1 MRKTF
6 LLLVVLCSF
15 SLHAMAQNRRQLI
28 EKGDSCMK
36 TYNYFHAISY
46 YKQAQT
52 LGDDNAIRMKL
63 ASCHYLRTAYKQ
75 CADVLKTIPE
85 DSLTHDALRE
95 MYYAQG
101 AMQQTTL
108 QTYWG
113 MTLIEKFP
121 MDGHIVADL
130 MKVFLNQEDSNP
142 NMAVLYGERYCKVDS
157 DNVEV
162 NRTLGEAYFLNRK
175 YEQCIAIYNK
185 VMAAGD
191 TTYNALYYTAGA
203 YEYLEKFDSAALYF
217 AKAVERNPKMAV
229 GNYRLGVVENQLG
242 HYDAAIEHLR
252 TAATL
257 YEPNKTI
264 MFVIYKNMGDAKN
277 SLKQFKE
284 AYLYWGYALAYADDK
299 ELKEKRLEL
308 KKRLNL

>member
-28 EKGDSCMK
+28 EKGDSCIK
-36 TYNYFHAISY
+36 AYNYFHAISY

-75 CADVLKTIPE
+75 CADMLKTIPE

-130 MKVFLNQEDSNP
+130 MEVFLNQEDSNP

-229 GNYRLGVVENQLG
+229 GTYRLGVVENQLG

>member
-36 TYNYFHAISY
+36 AYNYFHAISH

-130 MKVFLNQEDSNP
+130 MEVFLNQEDSNP

-277 SLKQFKE
+277 SLKQLKE

>member
-36 TYNYFHAISY
+36 AYNYFHAISY

-130 MKVFLNQEDSNP
+130 MEVFLNQEDSNP

-264 MFVIYKNMGDAKN
+264 MFEIYKNMGDAKN
-277 SLKQFKE
+277 SLKQLKE

>member
-15 SLHAMAQNRRQLI
+15 SLHAMAQNRQQLI

-36 TYNYFHAISY
+36 AYNYFHAISY

-130 MKVFLNQEDSNP
+130 MEVFLNQEDSNP

-252 TAATL
+252 TAAKL

-308 KKRLNL
+308 KKQLNL

>member
-28 EKGDSCMK
+28 EKGDSCIK
-36 TYNYFHAISY
+36 AYNYFHAISY

-75 CADVLKTIPE
+75 CADMLKTIPE

-130 MKVFLNQEDSNP
+130 MEVFLNQEDSNP

-217 AKAVERNPKMAV
+217 AKAVERDPKMAV

-277 SLKQFKE
+277 SLKQLKE

>member
-28 EKGDSCMK
+28 EKGDSCIK
-36 TYNYFHAISY
+36 AYNYFHAISY

-75 CADVLKTIPE
+75 CADMLKTIPE

-130 MKVFLNQEDSNP
+130 MEVFLNQEDSNP

-277 SLKQFKE
+277 SLKQLKE

>member
-28 EKGDSCMK
+28 EKGDSCIK
-36 TYNYFHAISY
+36 AYNYFHAISY

-75 CADVLKTIPE
+75 CADMLKTIPE

-130 MKVFLNQEDSNP
+130 MEVFLNQEDSNP

>member
-28 EKGDSCMK
+28 EKGDSCIK
-36 TYNYFHAISY
+36 AYNYFHAISY

-75 CADVLKTIPE
+75 CADMLKTIPE

-130 MKVFLNQEDSNP
+130 MEVFLNQEDSNP

-217 AKAVERNPKMAV
+217 AKAVERDPKMAV

>member
-36 TYNYFHAISY
+36 AYNYFHAISY

-52 LGDDNAIRMKL
+52 LGDDNAIRIKL

-130 MKVFLNQEDSNP
+130 MEVFLNQEDSNP

>member
-1 MRKTF
+1 MQKQI
-6 LLLVVLCSF
+6 LLFAVVCCIC
-15 SLHAMAQNRRQLI
+15 LHTMAQNCQQLI

-36 TYNYFHAISY
+36 AYNYFCAISH
-46 YKQAQT
+46 YKQAQM
-52 LGDDNAIRMKL
+52 LGDNNTIRMKL
-63 ASCHYLRTAYKQ
+63 ASCYYLRTAYKQ
-75 CADVLKTIPE
+75 CVDILKTIPE
-85 DSLTHDALRE
+85 DSLTHDAMRE

-113 MTLIEKFP
+113 MTLIDKFP

-130 MKVFLNQEDSNP
+130 MKLFVNQEESNP
-142 NMAVLYGERYCKVDS
+142 NMAVLYGERYYKIDS
-157 DNVEV
+157 NNVEV
-162 NRTLGEAYFLNRK
+162 NRALGEAYFLNRK

-185 VMAAGD
+185 VLSAGD

-203 YEYLEKFDSAALYF
+203 YEYLEKLDSAALYF
-217 AKAVERNPKMAV
+217 AKAVERNPKIAV
-229 GNYRLGVVENQLG
+229 GNYRLGVVENQLER
-242 HYDAAIEHLR
+242 YDAAIEHLK

-277 SLKQFKE
+277 KLKQFKE
-284 AYLYWGYALAYADDK
+284 AYLYWGYALAYTDDK

-308 KKRLNL
+308 KKQLNL

>member
-1 MRKTF
+1 
-6 LLLVVLCSF
+6 
-15 SLHAMAQNRRQLI
+15 
-28 EKGDSCMK
+28 
-36 TYNYFHAISY
+36 
-46 YKQAQT
+46 
-52 LGDDNAIRMKL
+52 
-63 ASCHYLRTAYKQ
+63 
-75 CADVLKTIPE
+75 
-85 DSLTHDALRE
+85 
-95 MYYAQG
+95 
-101 AMQQTTL
+101 
-108 QTYWG
+108 
-113 MTLIEKFP
+113 
-121 MDGHIVADL
+121 

-203 YEYLEKFDSAALYF
+203 YEYLEKLDSAALYF
-217 AKAVERNPKMAV
+217 AKAVERDPKMAV

-242 HYDAAIEHLR
+242 RYDAAIEHLR
-252 TAATL
+252 TAAKL

-308 KKRLNL
+308 KKQLNL

>member
-36 TYNYFHAISY
+36 AYNYFHAISY

-52 LGDDNAIRMKL
+52 LGDDNAIRIKL

-85 DSLTHDALRE
+85 DSLTHDALRD

-130 MKVFLNQEDSNP
+130 MEVFLNQEDSNP

>member
-28 EKGDSCMK
+28 EKGDSCIK
-36 TYNYFHAISY
+36 AYNYFHAISY

-130 MKVFLNQEDSNP
+130 TEVFLNQEDSNP

-308 KKRLNL
+308 KKQLNL